1 MKTKKQ
7 ALWYL
12 LVIAIFTIGI
22 GVALAFTTDNPQYTL
37 ILDSWPLLLSGF
49 FNTILISVATLIGAM
64 IFGFILFIMM
74 RSTITLFRAIANVF
88 NEIIMGTPLLV
99 MIFLVVYVLGPTINY
114 KEKIGLGIL
123 ALILYNSPYIA
134 NAYQTTAAVVDND
147 QYVVMNLYQFKW
159 YQKYLYIIIPQMVRP
174 FIPSLVNNLS
184 SVIKSSAFLNVVA
197 VTELSYITSTVS
209 ARNFAFIEGYYVMWL
224 LYLCITIP
232 LSLLAK
238 YLSKKVA
245 K

>member
-1 MKTKKQ
+1 M
-7 ALWYL
+7 YGI
-12 LVIAIFTIGI
+12 VIAVFTIAI
-22 GVALAFTTDNPQYTL
+22 GLALAFTTEHPQYDL
-37 ILDSWPLLLSGF
+37 ILESWPLLLSAF
-49 FNTILISVATLIGAM
+49 FTTILISIATLVGAM
-64 IFGFILFIMM
+64 LMGFLLFVMM
-74 RSTITLFRAIANVF
+74 RSTLILPRAIANVF

-99 MIFLVVYVLGPTINY
+99 MIFLVVYVLGPSIGY
-114 KEKIGLGIL
+114 REKLGLGIL

-134 NAYQTTAAVVDND
+134 NAYQTTAAVVDDD
-147 QYVVMNLYQFKW
+147 QYVVMDLYQFKW
-159 YQKYLYIIIPQMVRP
+159 YQSYIHIIIPQMVRP

-197 VTELSYITSTVS
+197 VSELSYLTATIS
-209 ARNFAFIEGYYVMWL
+209 ARNFAFIEGYYIMWI

-245 K
+245 Q